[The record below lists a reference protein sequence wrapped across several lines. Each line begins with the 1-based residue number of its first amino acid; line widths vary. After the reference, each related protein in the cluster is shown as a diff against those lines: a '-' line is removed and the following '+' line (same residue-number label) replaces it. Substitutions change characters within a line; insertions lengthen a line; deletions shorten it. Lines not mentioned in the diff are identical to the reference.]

1 MHICVSLF
9 IYPLVLYLFIHL
21 PYLVRQIVVRTHP
34 MGEMGHVV
42 VHRPQCEQ
50 RVQAFWLVG
59 SGSKAA
65 ATSTIAL
72 VMVDVV
78 KIYDDTQADMF

>member
-1 MHICVSLF
+1 
-9 IYPLVLYLFIHL
+9 
-21 PYLVRQIVVRTHP
+21 
-34 MGEMGHVV
+34 MGEMGHAV
-42 VHRPQCEQ
+42 VHRPPCEQ
-50 RVQAFWLVG
+50 LVQAFWLVG

-78 KIYDDTQADMF
+78 KIYDDTQAGMF

>member
-1 MHICVSLF
+1 
-9 IYPLVLYLFIHL
+9 
-21 PYLVRQIVVRTHP
+21 
-34 MGEMGHVV
+34 MGEMGHAV

-50 RVQAFWLVG
+50 RMQAFWLVG

-78 KIYDDTQADMF
+78 KIYDDTQAGMF

>member
-1 MHICVSLF
+1 MSSHSGVPRSWCAQTQ
-9 IYPLVLYLFIHL
+9 H
-21 PYLVRQIVVRTHP
+21 RQIVARAHP
-34 MGEMGHVV
+34 MGEMGHAV

-65 ATSTIAL
+65 ATSAIAL

-78 KIYDDTQADMF
+78 KIYDDTQAGMF